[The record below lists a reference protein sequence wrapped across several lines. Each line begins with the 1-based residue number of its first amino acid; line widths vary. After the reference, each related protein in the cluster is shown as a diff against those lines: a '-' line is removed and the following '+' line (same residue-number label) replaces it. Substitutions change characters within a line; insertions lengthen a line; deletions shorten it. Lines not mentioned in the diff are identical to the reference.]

1 MVTSRIS
8 PLVIG
13 VDLGATKTAAA
24 LVDEQA
30 NILNLKRRSTPT
42 ESPKILVRNTIE
54 LIEEIFDVS
63 KACME
68 NILGIGLGV
77 AGLMDFQRGV
87 VIFSPNLPLRNLPLR
102 EIVHDHFNLPTFL
115 DNDANVAAM
124 GEKFFGAGR
133 GVSNLVCLTIGT
145 GIGGGIIIDDR
156 IYRGAGGSA
165 AEIGHMVIDPKGP
178 PCGCGNRGC
187 LEAFASG
194 TAIARRAREAVDEE
208 SMIFKL
214 IRGKID
220 DISAEI
226 VARAAMR
233 GDPLAKGI
241 LRDAGEALGVGLS
254 NVINI
259 FNPEM
264 IIIGGGMAEIE
275 NLLTTARAEI
285 SRRALAP
292 NLKTVKIVGAKLGT
306 NAGVLGAAALVL
318 YELGKLT

>member
-1 MVTSRIS
+1 MVNSRIS
-8 PLVIG
+8 PLIIG
-13 VDLGATKTAAA
+13 VDVGATKTTAA

-30 NILNLKRRSTPT
+30 NILNLNRKSTPT
-42 ESPKILVRNTIE
+42 ESSKILVRNTIE
-54 LIEEIFDVS
+54 LIEEIFNVS
-63 KACME
+63 KACVK

-77 AGLMDFQRGV
+77 AGLMDFQKGIV
-87 VIFSPNLPLRNLPLR
+87 VFSPNLPLRNLPLR
-102 EIVHDHFNLPTFL
+102 DIVHHHFNVPTFL

-124 GEKFFGAGR
+124 GEKFFGVGR
-133 GVSNLVCLTIGT
+133 EVSNLVCLTIGT
-145 GIGGGIIIDDR
+145 GIGGGMIIDDR
-156 IYRGAGGSA
+156 VYRGAGGSA
-165 AEIGHMVIDPKGP
+165 AEIGHMVIDPDGP

-194 TAIARRAREAVDEE
+194 TAIARRAREVVNEE
-208 SMIFKL
+208 SIIFRL
-214 IRGKID
+214 IRGKIE
-220 DISAEI
+220 DISAE
-226 VARAAMR
+226 VVVHAARK
-233 GDPLAKGI
+233 GDSLAKRI
-241 LRDAGEALGVGLS
+241 LREVGEALGVGVA

-275 NLLTTARAEI
+275 ELLTTARAEI

-292 NLKTVKIVGAKLGT
+292 NLKMVKIVGASLRT